1 MLTLIETLKRTNLN
15 IQALLEKDFKFK
27 GIVRFYQNIIESK
40 LQQTLSVHL

>member
-15 IQALLEKDFKFK
+15 IQALLEKDFK